1 MIKSIKVYGER
12 NTNTNYIDKLIALNL
27 NVIQIPGIAPA
38 SIRKLQRALPGN
50 ELVRDMYFYL
60 AYRHNLG
67 WKHTCVKTQA
77 RLNQY
82 KLVDS
87 DLLFLTLTKNPYS
100 WLLSLYRSPYH
111 QKYTHKPCFE
121 AFLQR
126 KWITTGRDNT
136 QGDVASPMA
145 LWNIKNQSYLQL
157 DSNRT
162 MNVTTESTFTD
173 PAGIIDN
180 ICQRLSIEKKSDK
193 FINYERSTK
202 DKKSDALTIKTITY
216 HKNGATI
223 YQVKLLRLLMRRLT
237 NN

>member
-1 MIKSIKVYGER
+1 
-12 NTNTNYIDKLIALNL
+12 
-27 NVIQIPGIAPA
+27 
-38 SIRKLQRALPGN
+38 
-50 ELVRDMYFYL
+50 
-60 AYRHNLG
+60 
-67 WKHTCVKTQA
+67 
-77 RLNQY
+77 
-82 KLVDS
+82 
-87 DLLFLTLTKNPYS
+87 
-100 WLLSLYRSPYH
+100 
-111 QKYTHKPCFE
+111 
-121 AFLQR
+121 LQR

>member
-87 DLLFLTLTKNPYS
+87 NLLFLTLTKKPILGYCLYIVVLTTKNIPTS
-100 WLLSLYRSPYH
+100 HALRNFCSVNGSL
-111 QKYTHKPCFE
+111 
-121 AFLQR
+121 
-126 KWITTGRDNT
+126 
-136 QGDVASPMA
+136 
-145 LWNIKNQSYLQL
+145 
-157 DSNRT
+157 
-162 MNVTTESTFTD
+162 
-173 PAGIIDN
+173 PAG
-180 ICQRLSIEKKSDK
+180 
-193 FINYERSTK
+193 
-202 DKKSDALTIKTITY
+202 TIPK
-216 HKNGATI
+216 A
-223 YQVKLLRLLMRRLT
+223 M
-237 NN
+237 